1 MPVVDGF
8 GIPFIKKSIT
18 QTKKK
23 KNRRSRTPYVLACC
37 HLGRL
42 DALPVFFEIT
52 TSRNNEVRNKTE
64 QITSVAAGVCKVSIK
79 RTSGCTVV
87 LFFPQ
92 IYDTATGHKILTL
105 HDSNNTNNYSKN
117 LASFNPTDDL
127 VLNDGVLW
135 DVKGK
140 RVIHKFDKFNNFVSG
155 VFHPSGLEIIIN
167 SEIVSLKNYHSLTSL
182 FLFITDSDNRPFA
195 GSDHIL
201 RNKFCWDAHN
211 AVGL

>member
-1 MPVVDGF
+1 MQL
-8 GIPFIKKSIT
+8 IPFPFFSFFKS
-18 QTKKK
+18 
-23 KNRRSRTPYVLACC
+23 
-37 HLGRL
+37 
-42 DALPVFFEIT
+42 
-52 TSRNNEVRNKTE
+52 
-64 QITSVAAGVCKVSIK
+64 
-79 RTSGCTVV
+79 
-87 LFFPQ
+87 Q

-167 SEIVSLKNYHSLTSL
+167 SEIVSLISDQSVNFLL
-182 FLFITDSDNRPFA
+182 FLTAVPKSTRYVMKLWSPFILTKIIFTEGKLSTA
-195 GSDHIL
+195 L
-201 RNKFCWDAHN
+201 
-211 AVGL
+211 

>member
-1 MPVVDGF
+1 MERHSVTLSQFKRKKTEGLSLLSF
-8 GIPFIKKSIT
+8 GQTRYT
-18 QTKKK
+18 Q
-23 KNRRSRTPYVLACC
+23 Y
-37 HLGRL
+37 
-42 DALPVFFEIT
+42 FFRNHNW
-52 TSRNNEVRNKTE
+52 SHNNEVRNKIE
-64 QITSVAAGVCKVSIK
+64 QLARGCSILLHSNCQSIYQCCGGHLRGFHQK
-79 RTSGCTVV
+79 NIRFDCNVI
-87 LFFPQ
+87 FFPQ

-167 SEIVSLKNYHSLTSL
+167 SEIVSLKKYQSLTSL
-182 FLFITDSDNRPFA
+182 FLSITDP
-195 GSDHIL
+195 
-201 RNKFCWDAHN
+201 NK
-211 AVGL
+211 

>member
-1 MPVVDGF
+1 MHN
-8 GIPFIKKSIT
+8 I
-18 QTKKK
+18 
-23 KNRRSRTPYVLACC
+23 
-37 HLGRL
+37 
-42 DALPVFFEIT
+42 
-52 TSRNNEVRNKTE
+52 
-64 QITSVAAGVCKVSIK
+64 
-79 RTSGCTVV
+79 
-87 LFFPQ
+87 FFPQ

-167 SEIVSLKNYHSLTSL
+167 SEIVSLINNQLRTSL
-182 FLFITDSDNRPFA
+182 FLPNR
-195 GSDHIL
+195 SKQVIKLED
-201 RNKFCWDAHN
+201 R
-211 AVGL
+211 VQ

>member
-1 MPVVDGF
+1 MF
-8 GIPFIKKSIT
+8 FFLFSFIYI
-18 QTKKK
+18 
-23 KNRRSRTPYVLACC
+23 Y
-37 HLGRL
+37 
-42 DALPVFFEIT
+42 F
-52 TSRNNEVRNKTE
+52 
-64 QITSVAAGVCKVSIK
+64 
-79 RTSGCTVV
+79 
-87 LFFPQ
+87 FFPQ

-167 SEIVSLKNYHSLTSL
+167 SEIVSLINNQLLTFSFLLVYNRSKQVRWDSIMCVFLCSL
-182 FLFITDSDNRPFA
+182 
-195 GSDHIL
+195 
-201 RNKFCWDAHN
+201 
-211 AVGL
+211 

>member
-1 MPVVDGF
+1 MHSLF
-8 GIPFIKKSIT
+8 FSKSQQVAIT
-18 QTKKK
+18 RCETKLSKLLLL
-23 KNRRSRTPYVLACC
+23 RR
-37 HLGRL
+37 
-42 DALPVFFEIT
+42 
-52 TSRNNEVRNKTE
+52 
-64 QITSVAAGVCKVSIK
+64 GVCKVSIK

-155 VFHPSGLEIIIN
+155 VFHPSGLEIHYQLGNCIL
-167 SEIVSLKNYHSLTSL
+167 EKLSLTNFTFS
-182 FLFITDSDNRPFA
+182 FYNRF
-195 GSDHIL
+195 
-201 RNKFCWDAHN
+201 R
-211 AVGL
+211 

>member
-1 MPVVDGF
+1 ME
-8 GIPFIKKSIT
+8 
-18 QTKKK
+18 Q
-23 KNRRSRTPYVLACC
+23 LALAGCNLLHSNCESNYFCC
-37 HLGRL
+37 GGRL
-42 DALPVFFEIT
+42 QGFHQ
-52 TSRNNEVRNKTE
+52 NNIRFDCNVM
-64 QITSVAAGVCKVSIK
+64 
-79 RTSGCTVV
+79 
-87 LFFPQ
+87 FPQ

-167 SEIVSLKNYHSLTSL
+167 SEIVSLKNYQSLTSL
-182 FLFITDSDNRPFA
+182 FLSIADPNS
-195 GSDHIL
+195 
-201 RNKFCWDAHN
+201 
-211 AVGL
+211 

>member
-1 MPVVDGF
+1 MGRRTFKLVVSRSDSIHSLLF
-8 GIPFIKKSIT
+8 FSKSNNS
-18 QTKKK
+18 QK
-23 KNRRSRTPYVLACC
+23 RRSKQNGTTCSGGLQLAP
-37 HLGRL
+37 LKLSIKLLLLWGRL
-42 DALPVFFEIT
+42 QGFHQ
-52 TSRNNEVRNKTE
+52 NNIR
-64 QITSVAAGVCKVSIK
+64 CD
-79 RTSGCTVV
+79 CYVV
-87 LFFPQ
+87 FPQ

-167 SEIVSLKNYHSLTSL
+167 SEIVSLKNYQSPTSL
-182 FLFITDSDNRPFA
+182 FLSITDPN
-195 GSDHIL
+195 G
-201 RNKFCWDAHN
+201 
-211 AVGL
+211 